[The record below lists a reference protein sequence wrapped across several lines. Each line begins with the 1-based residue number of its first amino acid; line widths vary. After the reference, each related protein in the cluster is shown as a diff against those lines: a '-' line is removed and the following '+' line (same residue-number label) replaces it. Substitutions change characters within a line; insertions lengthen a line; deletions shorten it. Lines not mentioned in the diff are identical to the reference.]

1 MSNHNKMAA
10 IALSLGVSLGTMAQ
24 SPIVYAKT
32 MDVKEVASTTEAK
45 EYTVSTDEELANAL
59 DAIKA
64 QSEKEAVLTLK
75 ADLKVPTQDYKAY
88 FGVAGKHIVV
98 KSDGLLHKLYFPQG
112 IGILTGDCTFDD
124 VTVSGYRLFCGGYA
138 TEFTENSKIQLSETL
153 YGGGYKTT
161 VNSTHVVIAGNGY
174 INPSSYSGLHDVIG
188 GSYQGSV
195 KGDTYLEITGNIKMQ
210 GGNHLNPGCMKGD
223 GSSGDGRDVSDVYV
237 GGNATLIYDNKSEST
252 PYIEGT
258 YGCEMK
264 GNVTLDVRAGNV
276 DGIVGT
282 EEPVEKSI
290 IHGNLHI
297 IAGAPEYENTDSA
310 LRLAGNWP
318 IVGAGNSFATYPGV
332 NGNYTVG
339 GNITIDTY
347 ENAWA
352 WDKET
357 TPDSYD
363 LPEIY
368 GALRGNVGGNITI
381 NAHGSHVQNIFGASD
396 SVVQGSVTVNATDVE
411 LKNSEYD
418 TEYDEGYI
426 FGLWERGIPATAN
439 GPVTVNVN
447 GGDVGLVMATD
458 QETVSAGSSI
468 NVTGKPKI
476 RTGIRGTQASSY
488 SKDYPVANINDCEAT
503 IPFTK
508 GMSQVNITGHSN
520 VTAHIMTS
528 NAGLLVEKDNTL
540 TTDDNQVWIWGDTVI
555 NGTWEQ
561 LHSQTEDYNDIFVS
575 GTTIVGPNGFLI
587 NHGTSNLKGNVTN
600 KGTIAFLGDA
610 YLQGDFISD
619 DGELR
624 LPVVSENY
632 NGSNSID
639 MMVKKSSTGNSKV
652 LIVDPSD
659 YTKAVNPQLGDN
671 YILSNGSE
679 DKKEKEEVIYY
690 LQNENKK
697 DGYFLKSTDDMG
709 GDYTNMW
716 QVAKISSY
724 KVQYEFK
731 SGTDEKELPQE
742 VIDLLPE
749 DDTDYPLD
757 TEIKAKKPE
766 KTTVEVEDGFW
777 NFDGYDK
784 DSLKSNENAKFIG
797 TWKFEYKK
805 YSPTYKF
812 ISNSE
817 GKELPDEV
825 NDLLPVDN
833 KKYVIGS
840 EISAMQPEKTTVKT
854 TEGVW
859 VFGGYEKD
867 KLTSNE
873 GVTFT
878 GKWNFHPN
886 ATKLNEVPSISASDK
901 TLTVGDTFDAKK
913 DVTAKDTED
922 GDLTGKIEVV
932 KDDVDT
938 TKPGTYEVVYK
949 VTDSKGASKKKTI
962 KVTVN
967 PKMEMLNEV
976 PSISANDKTI
986 TVGDTFD
993 AKKDVTAKDTED
1005 GDLTGKIEVVKN
1017 DVDTTKSGTYEV
1029 VYKVTDSKGASKK
1042 KTIKV
1047 TVNPKME
1054 ALNEVPSI
1062 SASDKTLTVGDT
1074 FDAKKD
1080 VTAKDTEDGDLTDKI
1095 EVVKNDVDTTKP
1107 GTYEVTYKVTDSKGA
1122 SKKKTVYVTVN
1133 PKMEEINWIPVIS
1146 ASDRALTVG
1155 DVFNVMDG
1163 VSASDHEDGDIT
1175 GSVVVESSNVDTN
1188 TVGSYQVTY
1197 RVTDSQGASSTKTI
1211 TVIVN
1216 PKMEEIN
1223 WMPVISASDKVL
1235 TVGDVFNVMDGVS
1248 ASDHEDGDVTGSVV
1262 VESSNVDTNTV
1273 GSYQVTYRVTDSQGA
1288 SSTKTITVI
1297 VNPKM
1302 EALNEVPVI
1311 NAVDKILTV
1320 GDTFDVKK
1328 DATASDAEDGNL
1340 TDKIEVIRNEVDTGK
1355 AGTYE
1360 VTYKVTD
1367 SQGASSTKTILV
1379 TVNPKIESLNEVP
1392 TIKAEDKTITVEDKF
1407 DVKKDVTATDKEDGD
1422 LTDKIEVVKN
1432 DVDTTKPGTYEV
1444 VYKVTDSK
1452 GASKKKT
1459 IKVTVNPK
1467 KEALNEVP
1475 TIKAEDK
1482 TITVGDTF
1490 DAKKDVTAKDTEDGD
1505 LTDKIEVV
1513 KNDVDTTKSGTYE
1526 VTYKVTDSKG
1536 ASTTKTIRVTV
1547 VKKDVSTSTDKP
1559 AKPNNSGKLNTGAQ
1573 TNMLLWTTSLIASGI
1588 AVIGAYR
1595 KKRKGN

>member
-1 MSNHNKMAA
+1 MAA

-32 MDVKEVASTTEAK
+32 MDVKEVASTIEAK

-64 QSEKEAVLTLK
+64 QSEQEAVLTLK

-88 FGVAGKHIVV
+88 FGVDGKHITV
-98 KSDGLLHKLYFPQG
+98 KSDGLSHKLVFEQN
-112 IGILTGDCTFDD
+112 IGILKGDCTFDD
-124 VTVSGYRLFCGGYA
+124 VTVSGYKLFCGGYN
-138 TEFTENSKIQLSETL
+138 TEFTENSRIYLSATL

-161 VNSTHVVIAGNGY
+161 VKSTHVVIAGNGS
-174 INPSSYSGLHDVIG
+174 INPSSSSGLHDVIG

-195 KGDTYLEITGNIKMQ
+195 EGDTYLEITGNIKMQ
-210 GGNHLNPGCMKGD
+210 SGNHLNPGCMKGD
-223 GSSGDGRDVSDVYV
+223 GSSGDGRNVPDVYV
-237 GGNATLIYDNKSEST
+237 GGNATLIYDNKNSANT
-252 PYIEGT
+252 AAPAIEGT

-264 GNVTLDVRAGNV
+264 GNVTLDVRAGCV
-276 DGIVGT
+276 AGIVGT
-282 EEPVEKSI
+282 EEPVDKSI
-290 IHGNLHI
+290 IIGNLHI
-297 IAGAPEYENTDSA
+297 IAGNPAYENTDRV
-310 LRLAGNWP
+310 LRLGSNWP

-332 NGNYTVG
+332 KGNYTVG

-352 WDKET
+352 WDKGT

-458 QETVSAGSSI
+458 QETVPAGSSI

-503 IPFTK
+503 IPFIK

-520 VTAHIMTS
+520 VTAHNMTS
-528 NAGLLVEKDNTL
+528 NAGLLVEKDNAL

-561 LHSQTEDYNDIFVS
+561 LHSQTKNYNDIYVM
-575 GTTIVGPNGFLI
+575 GTTNVGPKGLLI
-587 NHGTSNLKGNVTN
+587 NHGTSNLDGNVTN
-600 KGTIAFLGDA
+600 QGTIAFLGDA

-632 NGSNSID
+632 NGTNSID

-652 LIVDPSD
+652 LIIDPSD
-659 YTKAVNPQLGDN
+659 YTKAVNPKLGDN

-697 DGYFLKSTDDMG
+697 DGYFLKSTDDVG
-709 GDYTNMW
+709 GKYTNMW

-731 SGTDEKELPQE
+731 SCTDEKELPQK
-742 VIDLLPE
+742 ILDLLPK

-757 TEIKAKKPE
+757 TEIKAKQPE
-766 KTTVEVEDGFW
+766 KTRVEVEDGFW

-784 DSLKSNENAKFIG
+784 DSLKSNENAKFI
-797 TWKFEYKK
+797 
-805 YSPTYKF
+805 
-812 ISNSE
+812 
-817 GKELPDEV
+817 
-825 NDLLPVDN
+825 
-833 KKYVIGS
+833 
-840 EISAMQPEKTTVKT
+840 
-854 TEGVW
+854 
-859 VFGGYEKD
+859 
-867 KLTSNE
+867 
-873 GVTFT
+873 

-901 TLTVGDTFDAKK
+901 TLTVGDTFDVKK
-913 DVTAKDTED
+913 DVTATDKED
-922 GDLTGKIEVV
+922 GDLTDKIEVV
-932 KDDVDT
+932 KNDVDT
-938 TKPGTYEVVYK
+938 TKPGTYEVTYK

-976 PSISANDKTI
+976 PSII
-986 TVGDTFD
+986 
-993 AKKDVTAKDTED
+993 
-1005 GDLTGKIEVVKN
+1005 
-1017 DVDTTKSGTYEV
+1017 
-1029 VYKVTDSKGASKK
+1029 
-1042 KTIKV
+1042 
-1047 TVNPKME
+1047 
-1054 ALNEVPSI
+1054 
-1062 SASDKTLTVGDT
+1062 ASDKTLTVGDT

-1122 SKKKTVYVTVN
+1122 S
-1133 PKMEEINWIPVIS
+1133 
-1146 ASDRALTVG
+1146 
-1155 DVFNVMDG
+1155 
-1163 VSASDHEDGDIT
+1163 
-1175 GSVVVESSNVDTN
+1175 
-1188 TVGSYQVTY
+1188 
-1197 RVTDSQGASSTKTI
+1197 
-1211 TVIVN
+1211 
-1216 PKMEEIN
+1216 
-1223 WMPVISASDKVL
+1223 
-1235 TVGDVFNVMDGVS
+1235 
-1248 ASDHEDGDVTGSVV
+1248 
-1262 VESSNVDTNTV
+1262 
-1273 GSYQVTYRVTDSQGA
+1273 
-1288 SSTKTITVI
+1288 
-1297 VNPKM
+1297 
-1302 EALNEVPVI
+1302 
-1311 NAVDKILTV
+1311 
-1320 GDTFDVKK
+1320 
-1328 DATASDAEDGNL
+1328 
-1340 TDKIEVIRNEVDTGK
+1340 
-1355 AGTYE
+1355 
-1360 VTYKVTD
+1360 
-1367 SQGASSTKTILV
+1367 
-1379 TVNPKIESLNEVP
+1379 
-1392 TIKAEDKTITVEDKF
+1392 
-1407 DVKKDVTATDKEDGD
+1407 
-1422 LTDKIEVVKN
+1422 
-1432 DVDTTKPGTYEV
+1432 
-1444 VYKVTDSK
+1444 
-1452 GASKKKT
+1452 
-1459 IKVTVNPK
+1459 
-1467 KEALNEVP
+1467 
-1475 TIKAEDK
+1475 
-1482 TITVGDTF
+1482 
-1490 DAKKDVTAKDTEDGD
+1490 
-1505 LTDKIEVV
+1505 
-1513 KNDVDTTKSGTYE
+1513 
-1526 VTYKVTDSKG
+1526 
-1536 ASTTKTIRVTV
+1536 TTKTIRVTV

-1573 TNMLLWTTSLIASGI
+1573 TNVLLWTTSLIASGI

>member
-503 IPFTK
+503 IPFIK

-901 TLTVGDTFDAKK
+901 TL
-913 DVTAKDTED
+913 
-922 GDLTGKIEVV
+922 
-932 KDDVDT
+932 
-938 TKPGTYEVVYK
+938 
-949 VTDSKGASKKKTI
+949 
-962 KVTVN
+962 
-967 PKMEMLNEV
+967 
-976 PSISANDKTI
+976 

>member
-64 QSEKEAVLTLK
+64 QSEQEAVLTLK

-161 VNSTHVVIAGNGY
+161 VNSTHVVIAGNGS
-174 INPSSYSGLHDVIG
+174 INPSSSSGLHDVIG

-223 GSSGDGRDVSDVYV
+223 GSSGDGKDVSDVYV

-318 IVGAGNSFATYPGV
+318 IVGAGNSFATMPGAT
-332 NGNYTVG
+332 GNYAIN

-347 ENAWA
+347 ENVWA
-352 WDKET
+352 WDKGT

-458 QETVSAGSSI
+458 QETVPAGSSI

-488 SKDYPVANINDCEAT
+488 SKDYPVANIHDCEAT
-503 IPFTK
+503 IPFIK

-520 VTAHIMTS
+520 VTAHNMTS
-528 NAGLLVEKDNTL
+528 NAGLLVEKDNAL

-561 LHSQTEDYNDIFVS
+561 LHSQTKNYNDIYVM
-575 GTTIVGPNGFLI
+575 GTTNVGPKGLLI
-587 NHGTSNLKGNVTN
+587 NHGTSNLDGNVTN
-600 KGTIAFLGDA
+600 QGTIAFLGDA

-632 NGSNSID
+632 NGTNSID

-659 YTKAVNPQLGDN
+659 YTKAVNPKLGDN

-697 DGYFLKSTDDMG
+697 DGYFLKSIDDVG
-709 GDYTNMW
+709 GKYTNMW

-757 TEIKAKKPE
+757 TEIKAKKPK

-784 DSLKSNENAKFIG
+784 DSLKSNENAKFVG

-812 ISNSE
+812 VSNSD

-859 VFGGYEKD
+859 AFGGYEKD

-886 ATKLNEVPSISASDK
+886 ATKLNEVPSISA
-901 TLTVGDTFDAKK
+901 
-913 DVTAKDTED
+913 
-922 GDLTGKIEVV
+922 
-932 KDDVDT
+932 
-938 TKPGTYEVVYK
+938 
-949 VTDSKGASKKKTI
+949 
-962 KVTVN
+962 
-967 PKMEMLNEV
+967 
-976 PSISANDKTI
+976 NDKTI

-1005 GDLTGKIEVVKN
+1005 GDLTDKIEVVKN
-1017 DVDTTKSGTYEV
+1017 DVDTTNPGTYEV

-1062 SASDKTLTVGDT
+1062 SANDKTITVGDK
-1074 FDAKKD
+1074 FDVKKD

-1095 EVVKNDVDTTKP
+1095 EVVKNDVDTTNP
-1107 GTYEVTYKVTDSKGA
+1107 GTYEVVYKVTDSKGA

-1146 ASDRALTVG
+1146 ASDRVLTVG

-1223 WMPVISASDKVL
+1223 WIPVISASDRVL

-1248 ASDHEDGDVTGSVV
+1248 ASDHEDGDITGSVV

-1328 DATASDAEDGNL
+1328 DVTASDAEDGNL

-1379 TVNPKIESLNEVP
+1379 TVNPKMESLNEVP
-1392 TIKAEDKTITVEDKF
+1392 TIKAEDKTITVGDKF
-1407 DVKKDVTATDKEDGD
+1407 DVKKDVTAKDTEDGD

-1432 DVDTTKPGTYEV
+1432 DVDTTNPGTYEV

-1467 KEALNEVP
+1467 MEALNEVP
-1475 TIKAEDK
+1475 SISANDK
-1482 TITVGDTF
+1482 TITVGDKF
-1490 DAKKDVTAKDTEDGD
+1490 DVKKDVTAKDTEDGD

-1513 KNDVDTTKSGTYE
+1513 KNDVDTTNPGTYE
-1526 VTYKVTDSKG
+1526 VVYKVTDSKG

-1559 AKPNNSGKLNTGAQ
+1559 AKPNNSVKLNTGAQ
-1573 TNMLLWTTSLIASGI
+1573 TNVLLWTTSLIASGI

>member
-64 QSEKEAVLTLK
+64 QSEQEAVLTLK

-332 NGNYTVG
+332 KGNYTVG

-352 WDKET
+352 WDKGT

-458 QETVSAGSSI
+458 QETVPAGSSI

-503 IPFTK
+503 IPFIK

-520 VTAHIMTS
+520 VTAHNMTS
-528 NAGLLVEKDNTL
+528 NAGLLVEKDNAL

-561 LHSQTEDYNDIFVS
+561 LHSQTKNYNDIYVM
-575 GTTIVGPNGFLI
+575 GTTNVGPKGLLI
-587 NHGTSNLKGNVTN
+587 NHGTSNLDGNVTN
-600 KGTIAFLGDA
+600 QGTIAFLGDA

-632 NGSNSID
+632 NGTNSID
-639 MMVKKSSTGNSKV
+639 MMVKKSSKGNSKV

-659 YTKAVNPQLGDN
+659 YTKAVNPKLGDN

-697 DGYFLKSTDDMG
+697 DGYFLKSTDDVG
-709 GDYTNMW
+709 GKYTNMW

-886 ATKLNEVPSISASDK
+886 ATKLNEVPSISA
-901 TLTVGDTFDAKK
+901 
-913 DVTAKDTED
+913 
-922 GDLTGKIEVV
+922 
-932 KDDVDT
+932 
-938 TKPGTYEVVYK
+938 
-949 VTDSKGASKKKTI
+949 
-962 KVTVN
+962 
-967 PKMEMLNEV
+967 
-976 PSISANDKTI
+976 NDKTI
-986 TVGDTFD
+986 
-993 AKKDVTAKDTED
+993 
-1005 GDLTGKIEVVKN
+1005 
-1017 DVDTTKSGTYEV
+1017 
-1029 VYKVTDSKGASKK
+1029 
-1042 KTIKV
+1042 
-1047 TVNPKME
+1047 
-1054 ALNEVPSI
+1054 
-1062 SASDKTLTVGDT
+1062 TVGDT

-1107 GTYEVTYKVTDSKGA
+1107 GTYEVVYKVTDSKGA

-1223 WMPVISASDKVL
+1223 WMPVISANDKVL

-1379 TVNPKIESLNEVP
+1379 TVNPKMESLNEVP

-1432 DVDTTKPGTYEV
+1432 EVDTTKPGTYEV

-1467 KEALNEVP
+1467 MEALNEVP

>member
-1 MSNHNKMAA
+1 MSNHNKMTA

-32 MDVKEVASTTEAK
+32 MDVKEVASTAEAK

-64 QSEKEAVLTLK
+64 QSEQEAVLTLK
-75 ADLKVPTQDYKAY
+75 ADVKVPVQDYKAY
-88 FGVAGKHIVV
+88 FGVAGKHIIV
-98 KSDGLLHKLYFPQG
+98 KSDGLLHKLCFPQG
-112 IGILTGDCTFDD
+112 IGILNGDCTFDN
-124 VTVSGYRLFCGGYA
+124 VTVSGDRLFCGGYN
-138 TEFTENSKIQLSETL
+138 TVFTENSKIQLFETL

-174 INPSSYSGLHDVIG
+174 INPSSSSGLHDVIG

-282 EEPVEKSI
+282 EESVEKSI

-332 NGNYTVG
+332 KGNYTVG

-352 WDKET
+352 WDKGT

-458 QETVSAGSSI
+458 QETVPAGSSI

-503 IPFTK
+503 IPFIK
-508 GMSQVNITGHSN
+508 GMSKVNITGHSN
-520 VTAHIMTS
+520 VRAHIMTLD
-528 NAGLLVEKDNTL
+528 AGLLVEKDNTL
-540 TTDDNQVWIWGDTVI
+540 TTDKKQVYIWGDTVI

-575 GTTIVGPNGFLI
+575 GTTNVGPNGFLI

-600 KGTIAFLGDA
+600 QGTIAFLGDA
-610 YLQGDFISD
+610 YLQGDFISN

-697 DGYFLKSTDDMG
+697 DGYFLKSTDDVA

-716 QVAKISSY
+716 QVAKVSSY

-742 VIDLLPE
+742 VIDLLPK

-757 TEIKAKKPE
+757 TEIEAKQPGK
-766 KTTVEVEDGFW
+766 KTVEVKDGFW

-840 EISAMQPEKTTVKT
+840 EISAKQPKKTTVKT

-878 GKWNFHPN
+878 GKWNFRPN
-886 ATKLNEVPSISASDK
+886 ATK
-901 TLTVGDTFDAKK
+901 
-913 DVTAKDTED
+913 
-922 GDLTGKIEVV
+922 
-932 KDDVDT
+932 
-938 TKPGTYEVVYK
+938 
-949 VTDSKGASKKKTI
+949 
-962 KVTVN
+962 
-967 PKMEMLNEV
+967 LNEV

-993 AKKDVTAKDTED
+993 V
-1005 GDLTGKIEVVKN
+1005 
-1017 DVDTTKSGTYEV
+1017 
-1029 VYKVTDSKGASKK
+1029 
-1042 KTIKV
+1042 
-1047 TVNPKME
+1047 
-1054 ALNEVPSI
+1054 
-1062 SASDKTLTVGDT
+1062 
-1074 FDAKKD
+1074 KKD

-1095 EVVKNDVDTTKP
+1095 EVVKNDVDTTNP
-1107 GTYEVTYKVTDSKGA
+1107 GTYEVVYKVTDSKGA

-1146 ASDRALTVG
+1146 ASDRVLTVG

-1223 WMPVISASDKVL
+1223 WMPAISASDKVL

-1328 DATASDAEDGNL
+1328 DVTASDAEDGNL

-1379 TVNPKIESLNEVP
+1379 TVNPKMESLNEVP
-1392 TIKAEDKTITVEDKF
+1392 TIKAEDKTITVGDKF
-1407 DVKKDVTATDKEDGD
+1407 DV
-1422 LTDKIEVVKN
+1422 
-1432 DVDTTKPGTYEV
+1432 
-1444 VYKVTDSK
+1444 
-1452 GASKKKT
+1452 
-1459 IKVTVNPK
+1459 
-1467 KEALNEVP
+1467 
-1475 TIKAEDK
+1475 
-1482 TITVGDTF
+1482 
-1490 DAKKDVTAKDTEDGD
+1490 KKDVTAKDTEDGD

-1513 KNDVDTTKSGTYE
+1513 KNDVDTTNPGTYE
-1526 VTYKVTDSKG
+1526 VVYKVTDSKG

-1559 AKPNNSGKLNTGAQ
+1559 AKPNNSVKLNTGAQ
-1573 TNMLLWTTSLIASGI
+1573 TNVLLWTTSLIASGI

>member
-64 QSEKEAVLTLK
+64 QSEQEAVLTLK

-161 VNSTHVVIAGNGY
+161 VNSTHVVIAGNGS
-174 INPSSYSGLHDVIG
+174 INPSSSSGLHDVIG

-223 GSSGDGRDVSDVYV
+223 GSSGDGKDVSDVYV

-318 IVGAGNSFATYPGV
+318 IVGAGNSFATMPGAT
-332 NGNYTVG
+332 GNYAIN

-347 ENAWA
+347 ENVWA
-352 WDKET
+352 WDKGT

-458 QETVSAGSSI
+458 QETVPAGSSI

-488 SKDYPVANINDCEAT
+488 SKDYPVANIHDCEAT
-503 IPFTK
+503 IPFIK

-520 VTAHIMTS
+520 VTAHNMTS
-528 NAGLLVEKDNTL
+528 NAGLLVEKDNAL

-561 LHSQTEDYNDIFVS
+561 LHSQTKNYNDIYVM
-575 GTTIVGPNGFLI
+575 GTTNVGPKGLLI
-587 NHGTSNLKGNVTN
+587 NHGTSNLDGNVTN
-600 KGTIAFLGDA
+600 QGTIAFLGDA

-632 NGSNSID
+632 NGTNSID

-659 YTKAVNPQLGDN
+659 YTKAVNPKLGDN

-697 DGYFLKSTDDMG
+697 DGYFLKSIDDVG
-709 GDYTNMW
+709 GKYTNMW

-757 TEIKAKKPE
+757 TEIKAKKPK

-784 DSLKSNENAKFIG
+784 DSLKSNENAKFVG

-812 ISNSE
+812 VSNSD

-859 VFGGYEKD
+859 AFGGYEKD

-886 ATKLNEVPSISASDK
+886 ATKLNEVPSISA
-901 TLTVGDTFDAKK
+901 
-913 DVTAKDTED
+913 
-922 GDLTGKIEVV
+922 
-932 KDDVDT
+932 
-938 TKPGTYEVVYK
+938 
-949 VTDSKGASKKKTI
+949 
-962 KVTVN
+962 
-967 PKMEMLNEV
+967 
-976 PSISANDKTI
+976 NDKTI

-1005 GDLTGKIEVVKN
+1005 GDLTDKIEVVKN

-1062 SASDKTLTVGDT
+1062 SANDKTITVGDM

-1107 GTYEVTYKVTDSKGA
+1107 GTYEVVYKVTDSKGA

-1146 ASDRALTVG
+1146 ASDRVLTVG

-1163 VSASDHEDGDIT
+1163 VSASDHEDGDI
-1175 GSVVVESSNVDTN
+1175 
-1188 TVGSYQVTY
+1188 
-1197 RVTDSQGASSTKTI
+1197 
-1211 TVIVN
+1211 
-1216 PKMEEIN
+1216 
-1223 WMPVISASDKVL
+1223 
-1235 TVGDVFNVMDGVS
+1235 
-1248 ASDHEDGDVTGSVV
+1248 TGSVV

-1328 DATASDAEDGNL
+1328 DVTASDAEDGNL

-1379 TVNPKIESLNEVP
+1379 TVNPKMESLNEVP
-1392 TIKAEDKTITVEDKF
+1392 TIKAEDKTITVGDKF
-1407 DVKKDVTATDKEDGD
+1407 DVKKDVTAKDIEDGD

-1432 DVDTTKPGTYEV
+1432 DVDTTNPGTYEV

-1467 KEALNEVP
+1467 MEALNEVP
-1475 TIKAEDK
+1475 SISANDK
-1482 TITVGDTF
+1482 TITVGDKF
-1490 DAKKDVTAKDTEDGD
+1490 DVKKDVTAKDTEDGD

-1513 KNDVDTTKSGTYE
+1513 KNDVDTTNPGTYE
-1526 VTYKVTDSKG
+1526 VVYKVTDSKG

-1559 AKPNNSGKLNTGAQ
+1559 AKPNNSVKLNTGAQ
-1573 TNMLLWTTSLIASGI
+1573 TNVLLWTTSLIASGI

>member
-1 MSNHNKMAA
+1 MAA

-64 QSEKEAVLTLK
+64 QSEQEAVLTLK

-332 NGNYTVG
+332 KGNYTVG

-352 WDKET
+352 WDKGT

-426 FGLWERGIPATAN
+426 FGLWQRVDPATAN

-458 QETVSAGSSI
+458 QETVPAGSSI

-503 IPFTK
+503 IPFIK

-520 VTAHIMTS
+520 VTAHNMTS
-528 NAGLLVEKDNTL
+528 NAGLLVEKDNAL

-561 LHSQTEDYNDIFVS
+561 LHSQTKNYNDIYVM
-575 GTTIVGPNGFLI
+575 GTTNVGPKGLLI
-587 NHGTSNLKGNVTN
+587 NHGTSNLDGNVTN
-600 KGTIAFLGDA
+600 QGTIAFLGDA

-632 NGSNSID
+632 NGTNSID
-639 MMVKKSSTGNSKV
+639 MMVKKSSKGNSKV

-659 YTKAVNPQLGDN
+659 YTKAVNPKLGDN
-671 YILSNGSE
+671 YILSNGSK

-697 DGYFLKSTDDMG
+697 DGYFLKSTDDVG
-709 GDYTNMW
+709 GKYTNMW

-886 ATKLNEVPSISASDK
+886 ATKLNEVPSISADDK

-922 GDLTGKIEVV
+922 GDLT
-932 KDDVDT
+932 D
-938 TKPGTYEVVYK
+938 
-949 VTDSKGASKKKTI
+949 
-962 KVTVN
+962 
-967 PKMEMLNEV
+967 
-976 PSISANDKTI
+976 
-986 TVGDTFD
+986 
-993 AKKDVTAKDTED
+993 
-1005 GDLTGKIEVVKN
+1005 KIEVVKN
-1017 DVDTTKSGTYEV
+1017 DVDTTKPGTYEV
-1029 VYKVTDSKGASKK
+1029 TYKVTDSKGASKK

-1054 ALNEVPSI
+1054 ALNEVPI
-1062 SASDKTLTVGDT
+1062 IKAEDKTITVGDT

-1223 WMPVISASDKVL
+1223 WMPVISANDKVL

-1379 TVNPKIESLNEVP
+1379 TVNPKMESLNEVP
-1392 TIKAEDKTITVEDKF
+1392 TIKAEDKTITVGDKF

-1467 KEALNEVP
+1467 MEALNEVP
-1475 TIKAEDK
+1475 IIKAEDK

-1573 TNMLLWTTSLIASGI
+1573 TNVLLWTTSLIASGI

>member
-64 QSEKEAVLTLK
+64 QSEQEAVLTLK

-174 INPSSYSGLHDVIG
+174 INPSSSSGLHDVIG

-195 KGDTYLEITGNIKMQ
+195 KGDTYLEIRGNIKMQ

-223 GSSGDGRDVSDVYV
+223 GSSGDGRDVPDVYV
-237 GGNATLIYDNKSEST
+237 GGNATLIYDNKNST
-252 PYIEGT
+252 AASPAIEGT

-264 GNVTLDVRAGNV
+264 GNVTLDVRAGCV
-276 DGIVGT
+276 AGIVGT
-282 EEPVEKSI
+282 EEPVDKSI
-290 IHGNLHI
+290 IRGNLHI
-297 IAGAPEYENTDSA
+297 IAGNPAYENTDRV
-310 LRLAGNWP
+310 LRLGSNWP

-332 NGNYTVG
+332 KGNYTVG

-352 WDKET
+352 WDKGT

-458 QETVSAGSSI
+458 QTSVPAKSSI

-503 IPFTK
+503 IPFVK

-520 VTAHIMTS
+520 VTAHIMTHD
-528 NAGLLVEKDNTL
+528 AGLLVEKDNTL

-561 LHSQTEDYNDIFVS
+561 LHSQTENYNDIFVS
-575 GTTIVGPNGFLI
+575 GTTNVGPNGFLI

-600 KGTIAFLGDA
+600 QGTIAFLGDA
-610 YLQGDFISD
+610 YLQGDFISN

-697 DGYFLKSTDDMG
+697 DGYFLKSTDDVG

-716 QVAKISSY
+716 QVAKVSSY

-757 TEIKAKKPE
+757 TEIKAK
-766 KTTVEVEDGFW
+766 
-777 NFDGYDK
+777 
-784 DSLKSNENAKFIG
+784 
-797 TWKFEYKK
+797 
-805 YSPTYKF
+805 
-812 ISNSE
+812 
-817 GKELPDEV
+817 
-825 NDLLPVDN
+825 
-833 KKYVIGS
+833 
-840 EISAMQPEKTTVKT
+840 QPKKTTVKT

-901 TLTVGDTFDAKK
+901 T
-913 DVTAKDTED
+913 
-922 GDLTGKIEVV
+922 
-932 KDDVDT
+932 
-938 TKPGTYEVVYK
+938 
-949 VTDSKGASKKKTI
+949 
-962 KVTVN
+962 
-967 PKMEMLNEV
+967 
-976 PSISANDKTI
+976 I

-1005 GDLTGKIEVVKN
+1005 GDLTDKIEVVKN

-1074 FDAKKD
+1074 FDVKKN

-1107 GTYEVTYKVTDSKGA
+1107 GTYEVVYKVTDSKGA

-1175 GSVVVESSNVDTN
+1175 GAVVVESSNVDTN

-1197 RVTDSQGASSTKTI
+1197 RVIDSQGASSTKTI

-1297 VNPKM
+1297 VNPKL

-1320 GDTFDVKK
+1320 GDTFDLKK
-1328 DATASDAEDGNL
+1328 DVTASDAEDGNL

-1379 TVNPKIESLNEVP
+1379 TVNPKMESLNEVP
-1392 TIKAEDKTITVEDKF
+1392 TIKAEDKTITVGDKF
-1407 DVKKDVTATDKEDGD
+1407 DV
-1422 LTDKIEVVKN
+1422 
-1432 DVDTTKPGTYEV
+1432 
-1444 VYKVTDSK
+1444 
-1452 GASKKKT
+1452 
-1459 IKVTVNPK
+1459 
-1467 KEALNEVP
+1467 
-1475 TIKAEDK
+1475 
-1482 TITVGDTF
+1482 
-1490 DAKKDVTAKDTEDGD
+1490 KKDVTAKDTEDGD

-1513 KNDVDTTKSGTYE
+1513 KNDVDTTKPGTYE

-1573 TNMLLWTTSLIASGI
+1573 TNVLLWTTSLIASGI

>member
-64 QSEKEAVLTLK
+64 QSEQEAVLTLK

-88 FGVAGKHIVV
+88 FGVAGKHIIV

-174 INPSSYSGLHDVIG
+174 INPSSSSGLHDVIG

-223 GSSGDGRDVSDVYV
+223 GSSGDGRDVPDVYV
-237 GGNATLIYDNKSEST
+237 GGNATLIYDNKNST
-252 PYIEGT
+252 AASPAIEGT

-264 GNVTLDVRAGNV
+264 GNVTLDVRAGCV
-276 DGIVGT
+276 AGIVGT
-282 EEPVEKSI
+282 EEPVDKSI
-290 IHGNLHI
+290 IRGNLHI
-297 IAGAPEYENTDSA
+297 IAGNPAYENTDQV
-310 LRLAGNWP
+310 LRLGSNWP
-318 IVGAGNSFATYPGV
+318 IIGAGNSFATYPGV
-332 NGNYTVG
+332 KGNYTVG

-352 WDKET
+352 WDKGT

-458 QETVSAGSSI
+458 QTSVPAKSSI

-503 IPFTK
+503 IPFIK

-520 VTAHIMTS
+520 VTAHIMTHD
-528 NAGLLVEKDNTL
+528 AGLLVEKDNTL

-561 LHSQTEDYNDIFVS
+561 LHSQTENYNDIFVS
-575 GTTIVGPNGFLI
+575 GTTNVGPNGFLI

-600 KGTIAFLGDA
+600 QGTIAFLGDA
-610 YLQGDFISD
+610 YLQGDFISN

-697 DGYFLKSTDDMG
+697 DGYFLKSTDDVG

-716 QVAKISSY
+716 QVAKVSSY

-766 KTTVEVEDGFW
+766 KITVEVEDGFW

-784 DSLKSNENAKFIG
+784 DSLKSNENAKFVG

-812 ISNSE
+812 VSNSD

-840 EISAMQPEKTTVKT
+840 EISAKQPKKATVKT

-886 ATKLNEVPSISASDK
+886 ATKLNEVPSI
-901 TLTVGDTFDAKK
+901 G
-913 DVTAKDTED
+913 
-922 GDLTGKIEVV
+922 
-932 KDDVDT
+932 
-938 TKPGTYEVVYK
+938 
-949 VTDSKGASKKKTI
+949 
-962 KVTVN
+962 
-967 PKMEMLNEV
+967 
-976 PSISANDKTI
+976 ANDKTI

-1017 DVDTTKSGTYEV
+1017 DVDTTKPGTYEV
-1029 VYKVTDSKGASKK
+1029 VYKVTDS
-1042 KTIKV
+1042 
-1047 TVNPKME
+1047 E
-1054 ALNEVPSI
+1054 
-1062 SASDKTLTVGDT
+1062 
-1074 FDAKKD
+1074 
-1080 VTAKDTEDGDLTDKI
+1080 
-1095 EVVKNDVDTTKP
+1095 
-1107 GTYEVTYKVTDSKGA
+1107 GA

-1146 ASDRALTVG
+1146 ASDRVLTVG

-1223 WMPVISASDKVL
+1223 WIPVISASDKVL

-1248 ASDHEDGDVTGSVV
+1248 ASDHEDGDVTESVV

-1328 DATASDAEDGNL
+1328 DVTASDAEDGNL

-1379 TVNPKIESLNEVP
+1379 TVNPKMESLNEVP
-1392 TIKAEDKTITVEDKF
+1392 TIKAEDKTITVGDKF
-1407 DVKKDVTATDKEDGD
+1407 DVKKDVTAKDTEDGDLTDKIEVVKNDVDTTKSGTYEVVYKVTDSKGASKKKTIKVTVNPKMEMLNEVPSIGANDKTITVGDKFDVKKDVTAKDTEDGD

-1452 GASKKKT
+1452 GAS
-1459 IKVTVNPK
+1459 
-1467 KEALNEVP
+1467 
-1475 TIKAEDK
+1475 
-1482 TITVGDTF
+1482 
-1490 DAKKDVTAKDTEDGD
+1490 
-1505 LTDKIEVV
+1505 
-1513 KNDVDTTKSGTYE
+1513 
-1526 VTYKVTDSKG
+1526 
-1536 ASTTKTIRVTV
+1536 TTKTIRVTV

-1559 AKPNNSGKLNTGAQ
+1559 AKPNNSVKLNTGAQ
-1573 TNMLLWTTSLIASGI
+1573 TNVLLWTTSLIASGI

>member
-64 QSEKEAVLTLK
+64 QSEQEAVLTLK

-174 INPSSYSGLHDVIG
+174 INPSSSSGLHDVIG

-332 NGNYTVG
+332 KGNYTVG

-352 WDKET
+352 WDKGT

-426 FGLWERGIPATAN
+426 FGLWKRGIPATAN

-458 QETVSAGSSI
+458 QETVPAGSSI

-503 IPFTK
+503 IPFIK
-508 GMSQVNITGHSN
+508 GMSKVNITGHSN
-520 VTAHIMTS
+520 VRAHIMTLD
-528 NAGLLVEKDNTL
+528 AGLLVEKDNTL

-575 GTTIVGPNGFLI
+575 GTTNVGPNGFLI

-600 KGTIAFLGDA
+600 QGTIAFLGDA

-632 NGSNSID
+632 NGANSID

-659 YTKAVNPQLGDN
+659 YTKAVNPKLGDN

-697 DGYFLKSTDDMG
+697 DGYFLKSTDDVG
-709 GDYTNMW
+709 GKYTNMW

-777 NFDGYDK
+777 NFDRYDK
-784 DSLKSNENAKFIG
+784 DSLKSNENAKFVG

-805 YSPTYKF
+805 YSPIYKF
-812 ISNSE
+812 VSNSD

-859 VFGGYEKD
+859 AFGGYEKD

-886 ATKLNEVPSISASDK
+886 ATKLNEVPSISANDK
-901 TLTVGDTFDAKK
+901 TITVGDTFDVKK

-922 GDLTGKIEVV
+922 GDLT
-932 KDDVDT
+932 D
-938 TKPGTYEVVYK
+938 
-949 VTDSKGASKKKTI
+949 
-962 KVTVN
+962 
-967 PKMEMLNEV
+967 
-976 PSISANDKTI
+976 
-986 TVGDTFD
+986 
-993 AKKDVTAKDTED
+993 
-1005 GDLTGKIEVVKN
+1005 KIEVVKN
-1017 DVDTTKSGTYEV
+1017 DVDTTKPGTYEV

-1080 VTAKDTEDGDLTDKI
+1080 VTAKDTEDGDLTGKI

-1146 ASDRALTVG
+1146 ASDRVLTVGDVFNVMDGVSASDHEDGDITGSVVVESSNVDTNTVGSYQVIYRVTDSQGASSTKTITVIVNPKMEEINWMPVISASDKVLTVG

-1216 PKMEEIN
+1216 PKME
-1223 WMPVISASDKVL
+1223 
-1235 TVGDVFNVMDGVS
+1235 
-1248 ASDHEDGDVTGSVV
+1248 
-1262 VESSNVDTNTV
+1262 
-1273 GSYQVTYRVTDSQGA
+1273 
-1288 SSTKTITVI
+1288 
-1297 VNPKM
+1297 
-1302 EALNEVPVI
+1302 ALNEVPVI
-1311 NAVDKILTV
+1311 NAVDKTLTV

-1328 DATASDAEDGNL
+1328 DVTASDAEDGNL
-1340 TDKIEVIRNEVDTGK
+1340 TDNIEVIRNEVDTGK

-1367 SQGASSTKTILV
+1367 SNGASSTKTILV
-1379 TVNPKIESLNEVP
+1379 TVNPKMESLNQVP
-1392 TIKAEDKTITVEDKF
+1392 TIKAEDKTITVGDKF
-1407 DVKKDVTATDKEDGD
+1407 DVKKDVTAKDTEDGD

-1467 KEALNEVP
+1467 MEMLNEVP
-1475 TIKAEDK
+1475 SISANDK
-1482 TITVGDTF
+1482 TLTVGDKF
-1490 DAKKDVTAKDTEDGD
+1490 DVKKDVTAMDTEDGD

-1513 KNDVDTTKSGTYE
+1513 KNDVDTTKPGTYE
-1526 VTYKVTDSKG
+1526 VVYKVTDSKG
-1536 ASTTKTIRVTV
+1536 ASTTKTIRVNV

-1573 TNMLLWTTSLIASGI
+1573 TNVLLWTTSLIASGI

>member
-1 MSNHNKMAA
+1 MAA

-64 QSEKEAVLTLK
+64 QSEQEAVLTLK

-332 NGNYTVG
+332 KGNYTVG

-352 WDKET
+352 WDKGT

-458 QETVSAGSSI
+458 QETVPAGSSI

-503 IPFTK
+503 IPFIK

-520 VTAHIMTS
+520 VTAHNMTS
-528 NAGLLVEKDNTL
+528 NAGLLVEKDNAL

-561 LHSQTEDYNDIFVS
+561 LHSQTKNYNDIYVM
-575 GTTIVGPNGFLI
+575 GTTNVGPKGLLI
-587 NHGTSNLKGNVTN
+587 NHGTSNLDGNVTN
-600 KGTIAFLGDA
+600 QGTIAFLGDA

-632 NGSNSID
+632 NGTNSID
-639 MMVKKSSTGNSKV
+639 MMVKKSSKGNSKV

-659 YTKAVNPQLGDN
+659 YTKAVNPKLGDN

-697 DGYFLKSTDDMG
+697 DGYFLKSTDDVG
-709 GDYTNMW
+709 GKYTNMW

-886 ATKLNEVPSISASDK
+886 ATKLNEVPSISA
-901 TLTVGDTFDAKK
+901 
-913 DVTAKDTED
+913 
-922 GDLTGKIEVV
+922 
-932 KDDVDT
+932 
-938 TKPGTYEVVYK
+938 
-949 VTDSKGASKKKTI
+949 
-962 KVTVN
+962 
-967 PKMEMLNEV
+967 
-976 PSISANDKTI
+976 NDKTI
-986 TVGDTFD
+986 
-993 AKKDVTAKDTED
+993 
-1005 GDLTGKIEVVKN
+1005 
-1017 DVDTTKSGTYEV
+1017 
-1029 VYKVTDSKGASKK
+1029 
-1042 KTIKV
+1042 
-1047 TVNPKME
+1047 
-1054 ALNEVPSI
+1054 
-1062 SASDKTLTVGDT
+1062 TVGDT

-1107 GTYEVTYKVTDSKGA
+1107 GTYEVVYKVTDSKGA

-1223 WMPVISASDKVL
+1223 WMPVISANDKVL

-1379 TVNPKIESLNEVP
+1379 TVNPKMESLNEVP

-1432 DVDTTKPGTYEV
+1432 EVDTTKPGTYEV

-1467 KEALNEVP
+1467 MEALNEVP

>member
-45 EYTVSTDEELANAL
+45 EYTVSTDEELAKAL
-59 DAIKA
+59 DAIKT

-75 ADLKVPTQDYKAY
+75 ENVKVPTQDYKAY
-88 FGVAGKHIVV
+88 FGVAGKHIIV
-98 KSDGLLHKLYFPQG
+98 KSDGLLHELRFPQN
-112 IGILTGDCTFDD
+112 IGILKGDCTFDN
-124 VTVSGYRLFCGGYA
+124 VIVSGYKLFCGGYN
-138 TEFTENSKIQLSETL
+138 TEFTENSRIQLRATL

-174 INPSSYSGLHDVIG
+174 INPSSSSGLHDVIG

-195 KGDTYLEITGNIKMQ
+195 EGDTYLEITGNIQMQ
-210 GGNHLNPGCMKGD
+210 NGNYLNPGSMTGD
-223 GSSGDGRDVSDVYV
+223 GSSGDDRNVQNVHV
-237 GGNATLIYDNKSEST
+237 GGNATLIYDNKSDSA

-258 YGCEMK
+258 CGCEMK
-264 GNVTLDVRAGNV
+264 GNVKLDVRAGNV
-276 DGIVGT
+276 YGIVGT
-282 EEPVEKSI
+282 EGPVEESVI
-290 IHGNLHI
+290 RGSLHI
-297 IAGAPEYENTDSA
+297 IAGASSYENTDRI
-310 LRLAGNWP
+310 LRLEVNYP
-318 IVGAGNSFATYPGV
+318 IVGAGNSFATTQGEV
-332 NGNYTVG
+332 GNYAIN

-347 ENAWA
+347 ENVWD
-352 WDKET
+352 WDKGT
-357 TPDSYD
+357 NPDRND
-363 LPEIY
+363 LPDVY
-368 GALRGNVGGNITI
+368 GSFRGDVGGDITI
-381 NAHGSHVQNIFGASD
+381 NAHGSHVESIYGASD
-396 SVVQGSVTVNATDVE
+396 SNIQGSVTINATDVE
-411 LKNSEYD
+411 LKNSDYG
-418 TEYDEGYI
+418 TKYDEGYI
-426 FGLWERGIPATAN
+426 IGLWERGIPSTAN
-439 GPVTVNVN
+439 GPVTINVN

-458 QETVSAGSSI
+458 QTSVPENSSI
-468 NVTGKPKI
+468 NVDGNPKI
-476 RTGIRGTQASSY
+476 RKGIRGTQASSY
-488 SKDYPVANINDCEAT
+488 SKDYPVANIHDCEAT
-503 IPFTK
+503 IPFIK

-520 VTAHIMTS
+520 VRAHIMTLD
-528 NAGLLVEKDNTL
+528 AGLLVEKDNTL

-561 LHSQTEDYNDIFVS
+561 LHSQTENYNDIFVR
-575 GTTIVGPNGFLI
+575 GTTNVGPNGFLI

-600 KGTIAFLGDA
+600 QGTIAFLGDA

-659 YTKAVNPQLGDN
+659 YKKAVNPQLGDN

-697 DGYFLKSTDDMG
+697 DGYFLKSTDDVG

-731 SGTDEKELPQE
+731 SGTDEKELPQK
-742 VIDLLPE
+742 ILDLLPK

-757 TEIKAKKPE
+757 TEIKAKQPE

-825 NDLLPVDN
+825 NNLLPVDN

-840 EISAMQPEKTTVKT
+840 EISAKQPEKTTVKT

-859 VFGGYEKD
+859 VFSGYENN

-886 ATKLNEVPSISASDK
+886 ATKLNEIPSISAGDK
-901 TLTVGDTFDAKK
+901 TLTVGDKFD
-913 DVTAKDTED
+913 V
-922 GDLTGKIEVV
+922 
-932 KDDVDT
+932 
-938 TKPGTYEVVYK
+938 
-949 VTDSKGASKKKTI
+949 
-962 KVTVN
+962 
-967 PKMEMLNEV
+967 
-976 PSISANDKTI
+976 
-986 TVGDTFD
+986 
-993 AKKDVTAKDTED
+993 
-1005 GDLTGKIEVVKN
+1005 
-1017 DVDTTKSGTYEV
+1017 
-1029 VYKVTDSKGASKK
+1029 
-1042 KTIKV
+1042 
-1047 TVNPKME
+1047 
-1054 ALNEVPSI
+1054 
-1062 SASDKTLTVGDT
+1062 
-1074 FDAKKD
+1074 KKD

-1107 GTYEVTYKVTDSKGA
+1107 GTYEVVYKVTDSKGA

-1146 ASDRALTVG
+1146 ASDRVLTVG

-1273 GSYQVTYRVTDSQGA
+1273 GSYQVTYRVTDSQDA

-1328 DATASDAEDGNL
+1328 DITASDAEDGNL

-1379 TVNPKIESLNEVP
+1379 TVNPKMESLNQ
-1392 TIKAEDKTITVEDKF
+1392 
-1407 DVKKDVTATDKEDGD
+1407 
-1422 LTDKIEVVKN
+1422 
-1432 DVDTTKPGTYEV
+1432 
-1444 VYKVTDSK
+1444 
-1452 GASKKKT
+1452 
-1459 IKVTVNPK
+1459 
-1467 KEALNEVP
+1467 VP

-1482 TITVGDTF
+1482 TITVGDKF
-1490 DAKKDVTAKDTEDGD
+1490 DVKKDVTAKDTEDGD

-1513 KNDVDTTKSGTYE
+1513 KNDVDTTKPGTYEVIYKVTDSKGASKKKTIKVTVNPKMEMLNEVPSISANDKTITVGDKFDVKKDVTAKDTEDGDLTDKIEVVKNDVDTTKPGTYE

-1547 VKKDVSTSTDKP
+1547 VKKDVSTSTDKL

-1573 TNMLLWTTSLIASGI
+1573 TNVLLWTTSLIASGI

-1595 KKRKGN
+1595 KKRKEN

>member
-1 MSNHNKMAA
+1 MSF
-10 IALSLGVSLGTMAQ
+10 T
-24 SPIVYAKT
+24 
-32 MDVKEVASTTEAK
+32 
-45 EYTVSTDEELANAL
+45 
-59 DAIKA
+59 
-64 QSEKEAVLTLK
+64 
-75 ADLKVPTQDYKAY
+75 
-88 FGVAGKHIVV
+88 
-98 KSDGLLHKLYFPQG
+98 KS
-112 IGILTGDCTFDD
+112 IGILKGDCTFDN
-124 VTVSGYRLFCGGYA
+124 VIVSGYKLFCGGYT
-138 TEFTENSKIQLSETL
+138 TEFTKNSTIQLSATL

-174 INPSSYSGLHDVIG
+174 INPSSSSGLHDVIG

-195 KGDTYLEITGNIKMQ
+195 EGDTYLEITGNIKMQ

-223 GSSGDGRDVSDVYV
+223 GSSGDGRDVPDVYV
-237 GGNATLIYDNKSEST
+237 GGNATLIYDNKNST
-252 PYIEGT
+252 AASPAIEGT

-264 GNVTLDVRAGNV
+264 GNVILDVRAGCV
-276 DGIVGT
+276 AGIVGT
-282 EEPVEKSI
+282 EEPVDKSI
-290 IHGNLHI
+290 IIGNLHI
-297 IAGAPEYENTDSA
+297 VAGNPAYENTNRV
-310 LRLAGNWP
+310 LRLGSNWP

-332 NGNYTVG
+332 KGNYTVG

-352 WDKET
+352 WDKGT

-458 QETVSAGSSI
+458 QETVPAGSSI
-468 NVTGKPKI
+468 NVTGKPEI

-503 IPFTK
+503 IPFIK

-520 VTAHIMTS
+520 VTAHNMTS
-528 NAGLLVEKDNTL
+528 NAGLLVEKDNAL

-561 LHSQTEDYNDIFVS
+561 LHSQTKNYNDIYVM
-575 GTTIVGPNGFLI
+575 GTTNVGPKGLLI
-587 NHGTSNLKGNVTN
+587 NYGTSNLDGNVTN
-600 KGTIAFLGDA
+600 QGTIAFLGDA

-632 NGSNSID
+632 NGTNSID

-659 YTKAVNPQLGDN
+659 YTKAVNPKLGDN

-697 DGYFLKSTDDMG
+697 DGYFLKSTDDVG

-716 QVAKISSY
+716 QVAKVSSY

-784 DSLKSNENAKFIG
+784 DSLKSNENAKFVG

-812 ISNSE
+812 VSNSD
-817 GKELPDEV
+817 GKELPNEV

-833 KKYVIGS
+833 KEYVIGS
-840 EISAMQPEKTTVKT
+840 EISAKQPKKTTVKT

-859 VFGGYEKD
+859 IFGGYEKD

-901 TLTVGDTFDAKK
+901 TLTVGDTFDVKK
-913 DVTAKDTED
+913 DVIAKDTED
-922 GDLTGKIEVV
+922 GDLTDKIEVV
-932 KDDVDT
+932 KNDVDT

-949 VTDSKGASKKKTI
+949 VTDSKGASKKKTV

-986 TVGDTFD
+986 TVGDKFD
-993 AKKDVTAKDTED
+993 V
-1005 GDLTGKIEVVKN
+1005 
-1017 DVDTTKSGTYEV
+1017 
-1029 VYKVTDSKGASKK
+1029 
-1042 KTIKV
+1042 
-1047 TVNPKME
+1047 
-1054 ALNEVPSI
+1054 
-1062 SASDKTLTVGDT
+1062 
-1074 FDAKKD
+1074 KKD

-1107 GTYEVTYKVTDSKGA
+1107 GTYEVVYKVTDSKGA

-1146 ASDRALTVG
+1146 ASDRVLTVG

-1175 GSVVVESSNVDTN
+1175 GSVIVESSNVDTN

-1328 DATASDAEDGNL
+1328 DVTASDAEDGNL

-1379 TVNPKIESLNEVP
+1379 TVNPKMESLNQ
-1392 TIKAEDKTITVEDKF
+1392 
-1407 DVKKDVTATDKEDGD
+1407 
-1422 LTDKIEVVKN
+1422 
-1432 DVDTTKPGTYEV
+1432 
-1444 VYKVTDSK
+1444 
-1452 GASKKKT
+1452 
-1459 IKVTVNPK
+1459 
-1467 KEALNEVP
+1467 VP

-1513 KNDVDTTKSGTYE
+1513 KNDVDTTKPGTYE
-1526 VTYKVTDSKG
+1526 VTYKVTDSKGASKKKTIKVTVNPKMEMLNEVPSISANDKTLTVGDKFDVKKDVTAKDIEDGDLTDKIEVVKNDVDTTKPGTYEVVYKVTDSKG

-1559 AKPNNSGKLNTGAQ
+1559 AKPNNSVKLNTGAQ
-1573 TNMLLWTTSLIASGI
+1573 TNLLLWTTSLIASGI

>member
-32 MDVKEVASTTEAK
+32 MDVKEVASTIEAK
-45 EYTVSTDEELANAL
+45 EYTVSTDEELAHAL

-64 QSEKEAVLTLK
+64 QSEQEAVLTLK
-75 ADLKVPTQDYKAY
+75 ADVKVPVQDYKAY
-88 FGVAGKHIVV
+88 FGVAGKHIIV
-98 KSDGLLHKLYFPQG
+98 KSDGLLHELSFPQN
-112 IGILTGDCTFDD
+112 IGILNGDCTFDN
-124 VTVSGYRLFCGGYA
+124 VTVSGDRLFCGGYT
-138 TEFTENSKIQLSETL
+138 TEFTKNSKIRLNETL
-153 YGGGYKTT
+153 YGGGYKNT

-174 INPSSYSGLHDVIG
+174 INPYSSSGLHDVIG

-195 KGDTYLEITGNIKMQ
+195 EDDTYLEITGNIKMQ

-223 GSSGDGRDVSDVYV
+223 GSSGDGRNVPDVHV
-237 GGNATLIYDNKSEST
+237 GGNATLIYDNKNSAAAS
-252 PYIEGT
+252 PAIEGT

-264 GNVTLDVRAGNV
+264 GNVTLDVRAGRV
-276 DGIVGT
+276 AGIVGT
-282 EEPVEKSI
+282 EEPVDKSI
-290 IHGNLHI
+290 IRGNLHI
-297 IAGAPEYENTDSA
+297 IAGNPAYENTDRV
-310 LRLAGNWP
+310 LRLGSNWP
-318 IVGAGNSFATYPGV
+318 IVGAGNLFAEEPGAV
-332 NGNYTVG
+332 GNYAIN

-347 ENAWA
+347 ENVWD
-352 WDKET
+352 WDKGT
-357 TPDSYD
+357 NPNSDD
-363 LPEIY
+363 LPDVY
-368 GALRGNVGGNITI
+368 GSLRGDVGGDITI
-381 NAHGSHVQNIFGASD
+381 NAHGSHVESIYGASD
-396 SVVQGSVTVNATDVE
+396 SNIQGSVTVKATDVE
-411 LKNSEYD
+411 LKNSDYG
-418 TEYDEGYI
+418 TKYDEGNI
-426 FGLWERGIPATAN
+426 FGLCDDSTAN

-458 QETVSAGSSI
+458 QETVPAHSSI

-476 RTGIRGTQASSY
+476 RTGILGTTASSY
-488 SKDYPVANINDCEAT
+488 LKDSPVANIHDCEAT
-503 IPFTK
+503 IPFIQE
-508 GMSQVNITGHSN
+508 MSQVNITGHSN
-520 VTAHIMTS
+520 VKAHDMTS

-540 TTDDNQVWIWGDTVI
+540 TTDDQQVYIWGDTVI

-561 LHSQTEDYNDIFVS
+561 LHSQIADDYDIHVM
-575 GTTIVGPNGFLI
+575 GTTKVGPKGLLI
-587 NHGTSNLKGNVTN
+587 NHGTSDLEGNVTN
-600 KGTIAFLGDA
+600 QGVIAFLGDA
-610 YLQGDFISD
+610 FLQGDFISD
-619 DGELR
+619 NGELR

-639 MMVKKSSTGNSKV
+639 MIVKKSSTGNSKV

-659 YTKAVNPQLGDN
+659 YTKAVNPHLGDN
-671 YILSNGSE
+671 YILSNGYE
-679 DKKEKEEVIYY
+679 DKNEKEEVIEF

-697 DGYFLKSTDDMG
+697 DGYFLKSTDDVG
-709 GDYTNMW
+709 RKYTNMW

-731 SGTDEKELPQE
+731 SCTDEKELPQK
-742 VIDLLPE
+742 ILDLLPK

-757 TEIKAKKPE
+757 TEIKAKQPE
-766 KTTVEVEDGFW
+766 KTRVEVEDGFW

-805 YSPTYKF
+805 YSPTYEF

-932 KDDVDT
+932 KNDVDT

-986 TVGDTFD
+986 TVGDTFA
-993 AKKDVTAKDTED
+993 AKKDV
-1005 GDLTGKIEVVKN
+1005 
-1017 DVDTTKSGTYEV
+1017 
-1029 VYKVTDSKGASKK
+1029 
-1042 KTIKV
+1042 
-1047 TVNPKME
+1047 
-1054 ALNEVPSI
+1054 
-1062 SASDKTLTVGDT
+1062 
-1074 FDAKKD
+1074 
-1080 VTAKDTEDGDLTDKI
+1080 
-1095 EVVKNDVDTTKP
+1095 
-1107 GTYEVTYKVTDSKGA
+1107 
-1122 SKKKTVYVTVN
+1122 
-1133 PKMEEINWIPVIS
+1133 
-1146 ASDRALTVG
+1146 
-1155 DVFNVMDG
+1155 
-1163 VSASDHEDGDIT
+1163 
-1175 GSVVVESSNVDTN
+1175 
-1188 TVGSYQVTY
+1188 
-1197 RVTDSQGASSTKTI
+1197 
-1211 TVIVN
+1211 
-1216 PKMEEIN
+1216 
-1223 WMPVISASDKVL
+1223 
-1235 TVGDVFNVMDGVS
+1235 
-1248 ASDHEDGDVTGSVV
+1248 
-1262 VESSNVDTNTV
+1262 
-1273 GSYQVTYRVTDSQGA
+1273 
-1288 SSTKTITVI
+1288 
-1297 VNPKM
+1297 
-1302 EALNEVPVI
+1302 
-1311 NAVDKILTV
+1311 
-1320 GDTFDVKK
+1320 
-1328 DATASDAEDGNL
+1328 TASDAEDGN
-1340 TDKIEVIRNEVDTGK
+1340 
-1355 AGTYE
+1355 
-1360 VTYKVTD
+1360 
-1367 SQGASSTKTILV
+1367 
-1379 TVNPKIESLNEVP
+1379 
-1392 TIKAEDKTITVEDKF
+1392 
-1407 DVKKDVTATDKEDGD
+1407 

-1452 GASKKKT
+1452 GAS
-1459 IKVTVNPK
+1459 
-1467 KEALNEVP
+1467 
-1475 TIKAEDK
+1475 
-1482 TITVGDTF
+1482 
-1490 DAKKDVTAKDTEDGD
+1490 
-1505 LTDKIEVV
+1505 
-1513 KNDVDTTKSGTYE
+1513 
-1526 VTYKVTDSKG
+1526 
-1536 ASTTKTIRVTV
+1536 TTKTIRVTV
-1547 VKKDVSTSTDKP
+1547 VKKNVSTSTDKP

-1573 TNMLLWTTSLIASGI
+1573 TNVLLWTTSLIASGI

-1595 KKRKGN
+1595 KKRKEN

>member
-32 MDVKEVASTTEAK
+32 MDVKEVASTAEAK

-64 QSEKEAVLTLK
+64 QSEQEAVLTLK
-75 ADLKVPTQDYKAY
+75 ADVKVPVQDYKAY
-88 FGVAGKHIVV
+88 FGVAGKHIIV
-98 KSDGLLHKLYFPQG
+98 KSDGLLHKLCFPQG
-112 IGILTGDCTFDD
+112 IGILNGDCTFDN
-124 VTVSGYRLFCGGYA
+124 VTVSGDRLFCGGYN
-138 TEFTENSKIQLSETL
+138 TVFTENSKIQLFETL

-174 INPSSYSGLHDVIG
+174 INPSSSSGLHDVIG

-210 GGNHLNPGCMKGD
+210 SGNHLNPGCMKGD
-223 GSSGDGRDVSDVYV
+223 GSSGDGRNVPDVYV
-237 GGNATLIYDNKSEST
+237 GGNATLIYDNKNSADT
-252 PYIEGT
+252 AAPAIEGT

-264 GNVTLDVRAGNV
+264 GNVTLDVRAGCV
-276 DGIVGT
+276 AGIVGT
-282 EEPVEKSI
+282 EEPVDKSI
-290 IHGNLHI
+290 IIGNLHI
-297 IAGAPEYENTDSA
+297 IAGNPAYENTDRV
-310 LRLAGNWP
+310 LRLGSNWP

-332 NGNYTVG
+332 KGNYTVG

-352 WDKET
+352 WDKGT

-381 NAHGSHVQNIFGASD
+381 NAHGSHVQNIFGASA
-396 SVVQGSVTVNATDVE
+396 SSVQGSVTVNATDVE

-418 TEYDEGYI
+418 TEDDEGYI
-426 FGLWERGIPATAN
+426 IGLWKRGIPATAN
-439 GPVTVNVN
+439 GPVTINVN

-458 QETVSAGSSI
+458 QTSVPEKSSI
-468 NVTGKPKI
+468 NVTGNPKI
-476 RTGIRGTQASSY
+476 RKGIRGTQASSY

-503 IPFTK
+503 IPFIK

-520 VTAHIMTS
+520 VKAHIMTS
-528 NAGLLVEKDNTL
+528 DAGLLVEKDNTL
-540 TTDDNQVWIWGDTVI
+540 TTDKKQVYIWGDTVI

-561 LHSQTEDYNDIFVS
+561 LHSQTENYNDIYVM
-575 GTTIVGPNGFLI
+575 GTTNVGPKGLLI
-587 NHGTSNLKGNVTN
+587 NHGTSNLEGNVTN
-600 KGTIAFLGDA
+600 QGTIAFLGDA
-610 YLQGDFISD
+610 YLQGDFISK

-697 DGYFLKSTDDMG
+697 DGYFLKSTDDVG

-716 QVAKISSY
+716 QVAKVSSY

-757 TEIKAKKPE
+757 NEIKAKQPRK
-766 KTTVEVEDGFW
+766 KTVEVKDGFW

-886 ATKLNEVPSISASDK
+886 ATKLNEVPSISANDK
-901 TLTVGDTFDAKK
+901 TITVGDTFDAKK

-922 GDLTGKIEVV
+922 GDLTDKIEVV
-932 KDDVDT
+932 KNYVDT
-938 TKPGTYEVVYK
+938 TKLGTYEVVYK

-967 PKMEMLNEV
+967 PKMETLNEV
-976 PSISANDKTI
+976 PTIKAEDKTI
-986 TVGDTFD
+986 SVGDTFD
-993 AKKDVTAKDTED
+993 V
-1005 GDLTGKIEVVKN
+1005 
-1017 DVDTTKSGTYEV
+1017 
-1029 VYKVTDSKGASKK
+1029 
-1042 KTIKV
+1042 
-1047 TVNPKME
+1047 
-1054 ALNEVPSI
+1054 
-1062 SASDKTLTVGDT
+1062 
-1074 FDAKKD
+1074 KKD

-1107 GTYEVTYKVTDSKGA
+1107 GTYEVVYKVTDSKGA

-1163 VSASDHEDGDIT
+1163 VSASDHEDGDVT

-1248 ASDHEDGDVTGSVV
+1248 ASDQEDGDVTGSVV

-1320 GDTFDVKK
+1320 GDTFDLKK
-1328 DATASDAEDGNL
+1328 DVTASDAEDGNL

-1367 SQGASSTKTILV
+1367 SQGASSTKTIMV
-1379 TVNPKIESLNEVP
+1379 TVNPKMESLNEVP
-1392 TIKAEDKTITVEDKF
+1392 TIKAEDKTITVGDKF
-1407 DVKKDVTATDKEDGD
+1407 NVKKDVTATDKEDGD

-1467 KEALNEVP
+1467 MEMLNEVP
-1475 TIKAEDK
+1475 SISANDK
-1482 TITVGDTF
+1482 TITVGDKF
-1490 DAKKDVTAKDTEDGD
+1490 DVKKDVTAKDTEDGE

-1513 KNDVDTTKSGTYE
+1513 KNDVDTTKPGTYE
-1526 VTYKVTDSKG
+1526 VVYKVTDSKG

-1573 TNMLLWTTSLIASGI
+1573 TNVLLWTTSLIASGI
-1588 AVIGAYR
+1588 AVIRAYR

>member
-64 QSEKEAVLTLK
+64 QSEQEAVLTLK

-98 KSDGLLHKLYFPQG
+98 KSDGLSHKLVFEQN
-112 IGILTGDCTFDD
+112 IGILKGDCTFDN
-124 VTVSGYRLFCGGYA
+124 VTVSGYKLFCGGYN
-138 TEFTENSKIQLSETL
+138 TEFTENSRIYLSATL

-161 VNSTHVVIAGNGY
+161 VKSTHVVIAGNGS
-174 INPSSYSGLHDVIG
+174 INPSSSSGLHDVIG

-223 GSSGDGRDVSDVYV
+223 GSSGDGRNVSDVYV
-237 GGNATLIYDNKSEST
+237 GGNATLIYDNKNSATAS
-252 PYIEGT
+252 PAIEGT

-264 GNVTLDVRAGNV
+264 GNVTLDVRAGRV
-276 DGIVGT
+276 AGIVGT
-282 EEPVEKSI
+282 EEPVDKSI
-290 IHGNLHI
+290 IRGNLHI
-297 IAGAPEYENTDSA
+297 IAGNPAYENTDRV
-310 LRLAGNWP
+310 LRLGSNWP
-318 IVGAGNSFATYPGV
+318 IVGAGNLFAEEPGAV
-332 NGNYTVG
+332 GNYAIN

-347 ENAWA
+347 ENVWD
-352 WDKET
+352 WDKGTNPNEN
-357 TPDSYD
+357 D
-363 LPEIY
+363 LPDVY
-368 GALRGNVGGNITI
+368 GSLRGDVGGDITI
-381 NAHGSHVQNIFGASD
+381 NAHGSHVESIYGASD
-396 SVVQGSVTVNATDVE
+396 SNIQGSVTINATDVE
-411 LKNSEYD
+411 LKNSDYG
-418 TEYDEGYI
+418 TKYDEGNI
-426 FGLWERGIPATAN
+426 FGLCDDSTAN

-458 QETVSAGSSI
+458 QETVPANSSI

-476 RTGIRGTQASSY
+476 RTGILGTTASSY
-488 SKDYPVANINDCEAT
+488 SKDSPVANIYDCEAT
-503 IPFTK
+503 IPFIQE
-508 GMSQVNITGHSN
+508 MSQVNITDHSN
-520 VTAHIMTS
+520 VKAHDMTS
-528 NAGLLVEKDNTL
+528 DAGLLVEKDNTL

-561 LHSQTEDYNDIFVS
+561 LHSQIANDYDIHVM
-575 GTTIVGPNGFLI
+575 GTTKVGPKGLLI
-587 NHGTSNLKGNVTN
+587 NHGTSDLEGNVTN
-600 KGTIAFLGDA
+600 QGVIAFLGDA

-659 YTKAVNPQLGDN
+659 YTKAVNPQLRDN

-697 DGYFLKSTDDMG
+697 DGYFLKSTDDVG

-716 QVAKISSY
+716 QVAKVSSY

-731 SGTDEKELPQE
+731 SGTD
-742 VIDLLPE
+742 
-749 DDTDYPLD
+749 
-757 TEIKAKKPE
+757 
-766 KTTVEVEDGFW
+766 
-777 NFDGYDK
+777 
-784 DSLKSNENAKFIG
+784 
-797 TWKFEYKK
+797 
-805 YSPTYKF
+805 
-812 ISNSE
+812 

-840 EISAMQPEKTTVKT
+840 EISAKQPKKTTVKT

-886 ATKLNEVPSISASDK
+886 ATKLNEVPSISA
-901 TLTVGDTFDAKK
+901 
-913 DVTAKDTED
+913 
-922 GDLTGKIEVV
+922 
-932 KDDVDT
+932 
-938 TKPGTYEVVYK
+938 
-949 VTDSKGASKKKTI
+949 
-962 KVTVN
+962 
-967 PKMEMLNEV
+967 
-976 PSISANDKTI
+976 NDKTI
-986 TVGDTFD
+986 TVGDKFD
-993 AKKDVTAKDTED
+993 V
-1005 GDLTGKIEVVKN
+1005 
-1017 DVDTTKSGTYEV
+1017 
-1029 VYKVTDSKGASKK
+1029 
-1042 KTIKV
+1042 
-1047 TVNPKME
+1047 
-1054 ALNEVPSI
+1054 
-1062 SASDKTLTVGDT
+1062 
-1074 FDAKKD
+1074 KKD

-1107 GTYEVTYKVTDSKGA
+1107 GTYEVVYKVTDSKGA

-1146 ASDRALTVG
+1146 ASDRVLTVG

-1163 VSASDHEDGDIT
+1163 VSASDHEDGDVT

-1223 WMPVISASDKVL
+1223 WIPVISASDKVL

-1302 EALNEVPVI
+1302 EALNEIPVI
-1311 NAVDKILTV
+1311 NAVDKMLTV

-1328 DATASDAEDGNL
+1328 DVTASDAEDGNL

-1367 SQGASSTKTILV
+1367 CQGASSTKTILV
-1379 TVNPKIESLNEVP
+1379 TVNPKMESLNQVP
-1392 TIKAEDKTITVEDKF
+1392 TIKAEDKTITVGDKF
-1407 DVKKDVTATDKEDGD
+1407 EVKKDVTAKDTEDGD

-1459 IKVTVNPK
+1459 IQVTVNPK
-1467 KEALNEVP
+1467 MEMLNEVP
-1475 TIKAEDK
+1475 SISANDK
-1482 TITVGDTF
+1482 TITVGDKF
-1490 DAKKDVTAKDTEDGD
+1490 DVKKDVTAKDTEDGD

-1513 KNDVDTTKSGTYE
+1513 KNDVDTTKPGTYE

-1573 TNMLLWTTSLIASGI
+1573 TNVLLWTTSLIASGI

-1595 KKRKGN
+1595 KKRKEN

>member
-64 QSEKEAVLTLK
+64 QSEQEAAITLK
-75 ADLKVPTQDYKAY
+75 ADVKVPVQDYKAY
-88 FGVAGKHIVV
+88 FGVDGKHITV
-98 KSDGLLHKLYFPQG
+98 KSDGLLHELRFPQN
-112 IGILTGDCTFDD
+112 IGILKGDCTFDN
-124 VTVSGYRLFCGGYA
+124 VTVSGDRLFCGGYT

-174 INPSSYSGLHDVIG
+174 INPSSSSGLHDVIG

-223 GSSGDGRDVSDVYV
+223 GSSGDGRDVPDVYV
-237 GGNATLIYDNKSEST
+237 GGNATLIYDNKNST
-252 PYIEGT
+252 AASPAIEGT

-264 GNVTLDVRAGNV
+264 GNVTLDVRAGCV
-276 DGIVGT
+276 AGIVGT
-282 EEPVEKSI
+282 EEPVDKSI
-290 IHGNLHI
+290 IRGNLHI
-297 IAGAPEYENTDSA
+297 IAGNPAYENTNQV
-310 LRLAGNWP
+310 LRLGSNWP
-318 IVGAGNSFATYPGV
+318 IIGAGNSFATYPGV
-332 NGNYTVG
+332 KGNYTVG

-352 WDKET
+352 WDKGT

-418 TEYDEGYI
+418 TEDDEGYI
-426 FGLWERGIPATAN
+426 FGLWKRGIPATAN
-439 GPVTVNVN
+439 GPVTINVN

-458 QETVSAGSSI
+458 QTSVPANSSI
-468 NVTGKPKI
+468 NVMGNPKI
-476 RTGIRGTQASSY
+476 RKGIRGTQARSY
-488 SKDYPVANINDCEAT
+488 SKDYPVANIHDCEAT
-503 IPFTK
+503 IPFIK

-528 NAGLLVEKDNTL
+528 DAGLLVEKDNTL

-561 LHSQTEDYNDIFVS
+561 LHSQTENYNDIYVM
-575 GTTIVGPNGFLI
+575 GTTNVGPKGLLI
-587 NHGTSNLKGNVTN
+587 NHGTSNLDGNVTN
-600 KGTIAFLGDA
+600 QGTIAFLGDA
-610 YLQGDFISD
+610 LLQGDFISD

-632 NGSNSID
+632 NGTNSID

-659 YTKAVNPQLGDN
+659 YTKAVNPKLGDN

-697 DGYFLKSTDDMG
+697 DGYFLKSTDDVG
-709 GDYTNMW
+709 GKYTNMW

-757 TEIKAKKPE
+757 NEIKAKKPE
-766 KTTVEVEDGFW
+766 KTIVEVDDGFW

-784 DSLKSNENAKFIG
+784 DSLKSNENAKFVG

-812 ISNSE
+812 VSNSD

-840 EISAMQPEKTTVKT
+840 EISAKQPKKATVKT

-922 GDLTGKIEVV
+922 GDLT
-932 KDDVDT
+932 
-938 TKPGTYEVVYK
+938 
-949 VTDSKGASKKKTI
+949 
-962 KVTVN
+962 
-967 PKMEMLNEV
+967 
-976 PSISANDKTI
+976 
-986 TVGDTFD
+986 
-993 AKKDVTAKDTED
+993 
-1005 GDLTGKIEVVKN
+1005 
-1017 DVDTTKSGTYEV
+1017 
-1029 VYKVTDSKGASKK
+1029 
-1042 KTIKV
+1042 
-1047 TVNPKME
+1047 
-1054 ALNEVPSI
+1054 
-1062 SASDKTLTVGDT
+1062 
-1074 FDAKKD
+1074 
-1080 VTAKDTEDGDLTDKI
+1080 DKI

-1122 SKKKTVYVTVN
+1122 S
-1133 PKMEEINWIPVIS
+1133 
-1146 ASDRALTVG
+1146 
-1155 DVFNVMDG
+1155 
-1163 VSASDHEDGDIT
+1163 
-1175 GSVVVESSNVDTN
+1175 
-1188 TVGSYQVTY
+1188 
-1197 RVTDSQGASSTKTI
+1197 
-1211 TVIVN
+1211 
-1216 PKMEEIN
+1216 
-1223 WMPVISASDKVL
+1223 
-1235 TVGDVFNVMDGVS
+1235 
-1248 ASDHEDGDVTGSVV
+1248 
-1262 VESSNVDTNTV
+1262 
-1273 GSYQVTYRVTDSQGA
+1273 
-1288 SSTKTITVI
+1288 
-1297 VNPKM
+1297 
-1302 EALNEVPVI
+1302 
-1311 NAVDKILTV
+1311 
-1320 GDTFDVKK
+1320 
-1328 DATASDAEDGNL
+1328 
-1340 TDKIEVIRNEVDTGK
+1340 
-1355 AGTYE
+1355 
-1360 VTYKVTD
+1360 
-1367 SQGASSTKTILV
+1367 
-1379 TVNPKIESLNEVP
+1379 
-1392 TIKAEDKTITVEDKF
+1392 
-1407 DVKKDVTATDKEDGD
+1407 
-1422 LTDKIEVVKN
+1422 
-1432 DVDTTKPGTYEV
+1432 
-1444 VYKVTDSK
+1444 
-1452 GASKKKT
+1452 
-1459 IKVTVNPK
+1459 
-1467 KEALNEVP
+1467 
-1475 TIKAEDK
+1475 
-1482 TITVGDTF
+1482 
-1490 DAKKDVTAKDTEDGD
+1490 
-1505 LTDKIEVV
+1505 
-1513 KNDVDTTKSGTYE
+1513 
-1526 VTYKVTDSKG
+1526 
-1536 ASTTKTIRVTV
+1536 TTKTIKVTV

-1573 TNMLLWTTSLIASGI
+1573 TNVLLWTTSLIASGI

>member
-32 MDVKEVASTTEAK
+32 MDVKEVASTIEAK

-64 QSEKEAVLTLK
+64 QSEQEAVLTLK

-88 FGVAGKHIVV
+88 FGVDGKHITV
-98 KSDGLLHKLYFPQG
+98 KSDGLSHKLVFEQN
-112 IGILTGDCTFDD
+112 IGILKGDCTFDD
-124 VTVSGYRLFCGGYA
+124 VTVSGYKLFCGGYN
-138 TEFTENSKIQLSETL
+138 TEFTENSRIYLSATL

-161 VNSTHVVIAGNGY
+161 VKSTHVVIAGNGS
-174 INPSSYSGLHDVIG
+174 INPSSSSGLHDVIG

-195 KGDTYLEITGNIKMQ
+195 EGDTYLEITGNIKMQ
-210 GGNHLNPGCMKGD
+210 SGNHLNPGCMKGD
-223 GSSGDGRDVSDVYV
+223 GSSGDGRNVPDVYV
-237 GGNATLIYDNKSEST
+237 GGNATLIYDNKNSANT
-252 PYIEGT
+252 AAPAIEGT

-264 GNVTLDVRAGNV
+264 GNVTLDVRAGCV
-276 DGIVGT
+276 AGIVGT
-282 EEPVEKSI
+282 EEPVDKSI
-290 IHGNLHI
+290 IIGNLHI
-297 IAGAPEYENTDSA
+297 IAGNPAYENTDRV
-310 LRLAGNWP
+310 LRLGSNWP

-332 NGNYTVG
+332 KGNYTVG

-352 WDKET
+352 WDKGT

-426 FGLWERGIPATAN
+426 FGLWERGILATAN

-458 QETVSAGSSI
+458 QETVPAGSSI

-503 IPFTK
+503 IPGIK

-520 VTAHIMTS
+520 VTAHNMTS
-528 NAGLLVEKDNTL
+528 NAGLLVEKDNAL

-561 LHSQTEDYNDIFVS
+561 LHSQTKNYNDIYVM
-575 GTTIVGPNGFLI
+575 GTTNVGSKGLLI
-587 NHGTSNLKGNVTN
+587 NHGTSNLDGNVTN
-600 KGTIAFLGDA
+600 QGTIAFLGDA

-632 NGSNSID
+632 NGTNSID

-659 YTKAVNPQLGDN
+659 YTKAVNPKLGDN

-697 DGYFLKSTDDMG
+697 DGYFLKSTDDVG
-709 GDYTNMW
+709 GKYTNMW

-757 TEIKAKKPE
+757 NEIKEKKPE
-766 KTTVEVEDGFW
+766 KTIVEVDDGFW

-784 DSLKSNENAKFIG
+784 DSLKSNENAKFVG

-812 ISNSE
+812 VSNSD

-840 EISAMQPEKTTVKT
+840 EISAKQPKKATVKT

-922 GDLTGKIEVV
+922 GDLTDKIEVV
-932 KDDVDT
+932 KNDVDT

-976 PSISANDKTI
+976 PSISAD
-986 TVGDTFD
+986 
-993 AKKDVTAKDTED
+993 
-1005 GDLTGKIEVVKN
+1005 
-1017 DVDTTKSGTYEV
+1017 
-1029 VYKVTDSKGASKK
+1029 
-1042 KTIKV
+1042 
-1047 TVNPKME
+1047 
-1054 ALNEVPSI
+1054 
-1062 SASDKTLTVGDT
+1062 DKTLTVGDK

-1107 GTYEVTYKVTDSKGA
+1107 GTYEVVYKVTDSKGA

-1155 DVFNVMDG
+1155 DVFSVMDG

-1175 GSVVVESSNVDTN
+1175 GSVIVESSNVDTN

-1211 TVIVN
+1211 AVIVN

-1223 WMPVISASDKVL
+1223 WIPVISANDKVL

-1379 TVNPKIESLNEVP
+1379 TVNPKMESLNEVP
-1392 TIKAEDKTITVEDKF
+1392 TIKAEDKTITVGDKF
-1407 DVKKDVTATDKEDGD
+1407 DVKKDVTAKDTEDGN

-1467 KEALNEVP
+1467 MEALNEVP

-1513 KNDVDTTKSGTYE
+1513 KNDVDTTKPGTYE

-1536 ASTTKTIRVTV
+1536 ASTTKTIKVTV

-1573 TNMLLWTTSLIASGI
+1573 TNVLLWTTSLIASGI

>member
-1 MSNHNKMAA
+1 M
-10 IALSLGVSLGTMAQ
+10 
-24 SPIVYAKT
+24 
-32 MDVKEVASTTEAK
+32 
-45 EYTVSTDEELANAL
+45 
-59 DAIKA
+59 
-64 QSEKEAVLTLK
+64 
-75 ADLKVPTQDYKAY
+75 
-88 FGVAGKHIVV
+88 
-98 KSDGLLHKLYFPQG
+98 
-112 IGILTGDCTFDD
+112 
-124 VTVSGYRLFCGGYA
+124 
-138 TEFTENSKIQLSETL
+138 
-153 YGGGYKTT
+153 
-161 VNSTHVVIAGNGY
+161 
-174 INPSSYSGLHDVIG
+174 IG

-332 NGNYTVG
+332 KGNYTVG

-352 WDKET
+352 WDKGT

-381 NAHGSHVQNIFGASD
+381 NAHGSHVQNIFDASA
-396 SVVQGSVTVNATDVE
+396 SSVQGSVTVNATDVE

-418 TEYDEGYI
+418 TEDDEGYI
-426 FGLWERGIPATAN
+426 FGLWKRGIPATAN
-439 GPVTVNVN
+439 GPVTINVK

-458 QETVSAGSSI
+458 QTSVPANSSI
-468 NVTGKPKI
+468 NVTGNPKI
-476 RTGIRGTQASSY
+476 RKGIRGTQARSY
-488 SKDYPVANINDCEAT
+488 SKDYPVANIHDCEAT
-503 IPFTK
+503 IPFIK

-561 LHSQTEDYNDIFVS
+561 LHSQTKNYNDIYVM
-575 GTTIVGPNGFLI
+575 GTTNVGPKGLLI
-587 NHGTSNLKGNVTN
+587 NHGTSNLDGNVTN
-600 KGTIAFLGDA
+600 QGTIAFLGDA

-659 YTKAVNPQLGDN
+659 YTKAVNPKLGDN

-697 DGYFLKSTDDMG
+697 DGYFLKSTDDVG

-731 SGTDEKELPQE
+731 SGTDEKELPQK
-742 VIDLLPE
+742 ILNLLPK
-749 DDTDYPLD
+749 DDMDYPLD
-757 TEIKAKKPE
+757 TEIKSKQPE

-777 NFDGYDK
+777 DFDGYDK
-784 DSLKSNENAKFIG
+784 DSLKSNENAK
-797 TWKFEYKK
+797 
-805 YSPTYKF
+805 
-812 ISNSE
+812 
-817 GKELPDEV
+817 
-825 NDLLPVDN
+825 
-833 KKYVIGS
+833 
-840 EISAMQPEKTTVKT
+840 
-854 TEGVW
+854 
-859 VFGGYEKD
+859 
-867 KLTSNE
+867 
-873 GVTFT
+873 FT

-901 TLTVGDTFDAKK
+901 TLTVGDTFDVKK

-922 GDLTGKIEVV
+922 GDLTDKIEVIRN
-932 KDDVDT
+932 KVDT
-938 TKPGTYEVVYK
+938 GKAGTYEVTYK
-949 VTDSKGASKKKTI
+949 VTDSHGASSTKTI
-962 KVTVN
+962 LVTVN
-967 PKMEMLNEV
+967 PKMESLNEV
-976 PSISANDKTI
+976 PTIKAEDKTI
-986 TVGDTFD
+986 TVGDKFD
-993 AKKDVTAKDTED
+993 VKKDVTATDKED
-1005 GDLTGKIEVVKN
+1005 GDLTDKIEVIRNKVDTGKAGTYEVTYKVTDSHGASSTKTILVTVNPKMESLNEVPTIKAEDKTITVGDKFDVKKDVTATDKEDGDLTDKIEVVKN

-1029 VYKVTDSKGASKK
+1029 V
-1042 KTIKV
+1042 
-1047 TVNPKME
+1047 
-1054 ALNEVPSI
+1054 
-1062 SASDKTLTVGDT
+1062 
-1074 FDAKKD
+1074 F
-1080 VTAKDTEDGDLTDKI
+1080 
-1095 EVVKNDVDTTKP
+1095 
-1107 GTYEVTYKVTDSKGA
+1107 KVTDSKGA

-1223 WMPVISASDKVL
+1223 WIPVISASDRVL

-1328 DATASDAEDGNL
+1328 DVTASDAEDGNL

-1360 VTYKVTD
+1360 VTYKITD
-1367 SQGASSTKTILV
+1367 SHGASSTKTILV
-1379 TVNPKIESLNEVP
+1379 TVNPKMESLNEVP
-1392 TIKAEDKTITVEDKF
+1392 TIKAEDKTITVGDKF

-1444 VYKVTDSK
+1444 TYKVTDSK

-1467 KEALNEVP
+1467 MEMLNEVP
-1475 TIKAEDK
+1475 SISASDK
-1482 TITVGDTF
+1482 TLTVGDKF
-1490 DAKKDVTAKDTEDGD
+1490 DVKKDVTATDKEDGD

-1573 TNMLLWTTSLIASGI
+1573 TNVLLWTTSLIASGI